1 VAGIRRTVVS
11 ASSEARCVSSH
22 QDQEARLQAMVLL
35 GSRSD
40 RSHPR
45 HFNRQWMREQERLA
59 HYYDPDFTS
68 DNNHAASN
76 DHYGCVHGDNCSH
89 DFDNCAGR
97 TGHIVR

>member
-1 VAGIRRTVVS
+1 
-11 ASSEARCVSSH
+11 
-22 QDQEARLQAMVLL
+22 
-35 GSRSD
+35 
-40 RSHPR
+40 
-45 HFNRQWMREQERLA
+45 MREQERLA